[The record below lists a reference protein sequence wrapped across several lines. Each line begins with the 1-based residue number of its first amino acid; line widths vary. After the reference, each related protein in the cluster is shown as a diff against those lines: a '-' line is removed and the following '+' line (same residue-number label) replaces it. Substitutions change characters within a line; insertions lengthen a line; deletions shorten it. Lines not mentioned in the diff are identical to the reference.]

1 MPLPHMNIAVKVI
14 PLYANVYAEKEYRM
28 VKNEEQKSIVQ
39 FAMEWGVYMGLYFV
53 VKFVFEVWSMDSFF
67 CNTVSLLMLLCIP
80 IVVYRAMR
88 KYDVMNGLK
97 CYFAQL
103 WMMGI
108 MLFFFTSLIS
118 SLAQY
123 IYYVYINPEYIKVQ
137 FQSAVALMESLNLMS
152 KDPSLLEALKEGV
165 EKGNVPSP
173 MSVVVERMWVNMFF
187 GSLLSAAIAWLVKQR
202 AKSNLTKQ

>member
-1 MPLPHMNIAVKVI
+1 MNIAAKVI
-14 PLYANVYAEKEYRM
+14 PLYANVYSKKEYWM
-28 VKNEEQKSIVQ
+28 VKNEAQKSIVQ

-80 IVVYRAMR
+80 VLVYRAMR
-88 KYDVMNGLK
+88 KYDVMNELK

-123 IYYVYINPEYIKVQ
+123 IYYVYINPEYIREQ
-137 FQSAVALMESLNLMS
+137 FRSAVSLIESLNLMS
-152 KDPSLLEALKEGV
+152 SDPTLLDALKEGV

-187 GSLLSAAIAWLVKQR
+187 GSLLSAAIAWLVKLR

>member
-1 MPLPHMNIAVKVI
+1 MNIVAKVI
-14 PLYANVYAEKEYRM
+14 PLYANEYSKKEFLM
-28 VKNEEQKSIVQ
+28 VKDEEQKSIVQ

-53 VKFVFEVWSMDSFF
+53 VKFVFEVCSMNSFF
-67 CNTVSLLMLLCIP
+67 CNAVSLLMLLCIP
-80 IVVYRAMR
+80 VVVYYAMR
-88 KYDVMNGLK
+88 KYDVTSGLK
-97 CYFAQL
+97 TYFAQL

-123 IYYVYINPEYIKVQ
+123 IYYVYINPDYIRVQ
-137 FQSAVALMESLNLMS
+137 FQSAVALMESLDLMA
-152 KDPSLLEALKEGV
+152 KDPSLLDAMKEGL

-173 MSVVVERMWVNMFF
+173 MSVVVERMWVNLFF
-187 GSLLSAAIAWLVKQR
+187 GSLLSAAIAWLVKLR